1 MTTRSRT
8 VIQVDRL
15 RDQVYKLILED
26 LKSGEF
32 KPGSRLVE
40 GHLAQRYNVSRT
52 PVREALFQ
60 LSREGKLST
69 AERGYEVAKDDNQT
83 AADRHEVREL
93 IDPRLAYLAADGS
106 PAQKRELAK
115 ILKQEYEAHEAGNVD
130 AFIEANVEFREAM
143 RRMCRNALLARCS
156 ALLDD
161 QAQPTRRWMFN
172 APQYRELEL
181 EHDQAV
187 AQAIIDNN
195 PEGAEQAMRAYIG
208 MVKTHLNYIL
218 E

>member
-8 VIQVDRL
+8 VVQVDRL

-40 GHLAQRYNVSRT
+40 GHLAKRYNVSRT

-69 AERGYEVAKDDNQT
+69 AERGYEVAKDNNQT

-93 IDPRLAYLAADGS
+93 LDPRLAYLAASGS
-106 PAQKRELAK
+106 PAQKRELSK
-115 ILKQEYEAHEAGNVD
+115 IIKQEQDAHNAGNVD
-130 AFIEANVEFREAM
+130 AFIEANVEFREAL

-172 APQYRELEL
+172 ATHYRELEL

-187 AQAIIDNN
+187 AQAIIDNE
-195 PEGAEQAMRAYIG
+195 PERAEQAMQAYIE
-208 MVKTHLNYIL
+208 MVKKHLSYIL